1 MLSKSSHKDL
11 EQARTPPIFHQS
23 NQNSCS
29 ERTICSLESS
39 KTNFGPQNDGH
50 SEHRGASYACNSNEH
65 VPEREMTPRS
75 SPLVNSRKR
84 RDFERTPIAVQ
95 ALPCFANSVP
105 LGKRTKSLV
114 GRPGFTGDMLNHKKN
129 SGCGP
134 KLDGATNLNGFYS
147 NVSQPDSR
155 ISEADPRSIGLDDL
169 NRIDDDILVTD
180 YHFLINSHKNSAKA
194 KTSKDINLNF
204 MPPGCS
210 SDVAVSQRIQ
220 KTHGMKRHEDS
231 VGGLPWLKAKLVCNE
246 EANKGC
252 EGSTQVKSV
261 VSQAHS
267 ACIHDEE
274 KKGEASDSSCKR
286 IIGTPNNNKPYVLH
300 GHCLSSGP
308 LFKTLQNP
316 FEDVKGEEKDAVLDL
331 NMAFNSLCESEI
343 ELTADDHVTD
353 NGLNGKLVGFGDRFD
368 LNSSINEQEFS
379 HCGITEIDLEA
390 PVSPENK
397 ECSPPRGESDE
408 NQVETPF
415 LCSGQEDADV
425 QDELARIAAE
435 SIISISLS
443 GFQIC
448 HIPEAC
454 KLSEASNNSLN
465 WFAGIVSSVVGDPEN
480 ELRVFFD
487 AKDDGRHEELLPDGM
502 DYFEAMTL
510 KLTETKVEEYCCRS
524 NIPKREEITT
534 SAPPNQPK
542 KGRTRRGRQRKD
554 FQSEILPSLAS
565 LSRYE
570 VNEDLQTIGGL
581 MEAAGTSLETGPLR
595 YVARNGCA
603 RGRKRSGASTSNGL
617 DGTAGSLQKQLIS
630 SNTKAGN
637 EERSL
642 ICWGKVTRRRRG
654 QRYRASNP
662 QLIPSQV

>member
-1 MLSKSSHKDL
+1 MLSKSSHEDL
-11 EQARTPPIFHQS
+11 EQAHASPTLHQS
-23 NQNSCS
+23 NQNSCK
-29 ERTICSLESS
+29 SS
-39 KTNFGPQNDGH
+39 KKTFGPQNDGH
-50 SEHRGASYACNSNEH
+50 SEDRGASYACNSNEH
-65 VPEREMTPRS
+65 VPVPRS
-75 SPLVNSRKR
+75 SSLVNSRKR
-84 RDFERTPIAVQ
+84 HGFERTPIAVQ

-114 GRPGFTGDMLNHKKN
+114 GRPGFSGDMLYHKKN
-129 SGCGP
+129 SECSP
-134 KLDGATNLNGFYS
+134 KLDGATNLNSFCS

-155 ISEADPRSIGLDDL
+155 VSEADPRSISFPDL
-169 NRIDDDILVTD
+169 CRIDDDIFVTD
-180 YHFLINSHKNSAKA
+180 DHVLINFHKNSAKA

-220 KTHGMKRHEDS
+220 KTHGVKRHEDS
-231 VGGLPWLKAKLVCNE
+231 VGGLPWLKAKLVCNG

-252 EGSTQVKSV
+252 EGSTQVESV
-261 VSQAHS
+261 VSQAYS
-267 ACIHDEE
+267 ACIHDAEQ
-274 KKGEASDSSCKR
+274 KKGGASDSSCKR
-286 IIGTPNNNKPYVLH
+286 IIGTPNSNKPYILLR
-300 GHCLSSGP
+300 GHCSSSGP
-308 LFKTLQNP
+308 PFKTLQNP
-316 FEDVKGEEKDAVLDL
+316 FEDVKNKEKDAVLDL

-343 ELTADDHVTD
+343 ELTADDDVTE
-353 NGLNGKLVGFGDRFD
+353 NGLNGKLVGFGGKLVGFGDHID
-368 LNSSINEQEFS
+368 LNSSINENEFS
-379 HCGITEIDLEA
+379 HCRTTEIDLEA

-435 SIISISLS
+435 SIISISSS
-443 GFQIC
+443 GFQNC
-448 HIPEAC
+448 NIPEVC
-454 KLSEASNNSLN
+454 KLSEASNDSLD
-465 WFAGIVSSVVGDPEN
+465 WFAGIVSSIVGDPEN
-480 ELRVFFD
+480 ELRVILD

-524 NIPKREEITT
+524 NIPIKEAITT
-534 SAPPNQPK
+534 SAPPNQLR

-565 LSRYE
+565 LSRFE
-570 VNEDLQTIGGL
+570 VTEDLQTIGGL
-581 MEAAGTSLETGPLR
+581 MEAAGTHFETGSLR

-603 RGRKRSGASTSNGL
+603 RGRKRSSAPTSSGL

-630 SNTKAGN
+630 SNTKVGN

-654 QRYRASNP
+654 QRYRVGNP
-662 QLIPSQV
+662 QLILSQV